1 MCRKNYMRL
10 FIPALAFILTA
21 VVMTGPTAV
30 RADVV
35 IGPDKILLRDV
46 EAWFPMMM
54 YANSCKEV
62 GDDLWAL
69 DVEELDYVLDH
80 LEGTPFGLLDYSTP
94 IGGYRYTEQMGDKC
108 ASRGIA
114 WGLSLKDLYEP
125 SGSGWPRFGQ
135 RERFFPGQSPLE
147 IARELA
153 RRLKNHPALAFY
165 YTNDELPTDDWHSQL
180 KAMQDM
186 LRAEDPC
193 HPTVHQH
200 EKDRIYEQRDCYD
213 IYAHQFFNGGVR
225 QIPQNFGRMPGIAEK
240 VAAVDAPFWGC
251 MDLHLST
258 NTSARFRTMCYGL
271 IANGARGILFYA
283 FHRMRELS
291 RYDDD
296 PDRFERDWDGL
307 VEVAREIEGRL
318 PILLQPLAKYQST
331 TTADD
336 VALRTVTGEEG
347 TWLLVVNAEEKSDR
361 DITIYVDASII
372 EAVDEQ
378 GTEYPLRHGRLEFR
392 LEPYDVYLIELRSE
406 APPPSP
412 DFNKDGV
419 VNFLDFAIFV
429 DGWPKD

>member
-1 MCRKNYMRL
+1 
-10 FIPALAFILTA
+10 
-21 VVMTGPTAV
+21 
-30 RADVV
+30 
-35 IGPDKILLRDV
+35 
-46 EAWFPMMM
+46 
-54 YANSCKEV
+54 
-62 GDDLWAL
+62 
-69 DVEELDYVLDH
+69 
-80 LEGTPFGLLDYSTP
+80 
-94 IGGYRYTEQMGDKC
+94 
-108 ASRGIA
+108 
-114 WGLSLKDLYEP
+114 
-125 SGSGWPRFGQ
+125 
-135 RERFFPGQSPLE
+135 
-147 IARELA
+147 
-153 RRLKNHPALAFY
+153 
-165 YTNDELPTDDWHSQL
+165 
-180 KAMQDM
+180 
-186 LRAEDPC
+186 
-193 HPTVHQH
+193 
-200 EKDRIYEQRDCYD
+200 
-213 IYAHQFFNGGVR
+213 
-225 QIPQNFGRMPGIAEK
+225 
-240 VAAVDAPFWGC
+240 
-251 MDLHLST
+251 
-258 NTSARFRTMCYGL
+258 
-271 IANGARGILFYA
+271 
-283 FHRMRELS
+283 MRELS